1 MEVKNHIILFLDIL
15 GYKNLIHN
23 CHNINIENLY
33 LHKIHD
39 LMANLSSYIE
49 KRNTDVDEK
58 NGKYNLRL
66 SRFKSLIFSDNI
78 LFFAPYENEVDMYNL
93 YMNLLYGLSEFFVQ
107 YTKED
112 IFFRGAIT
120 KGNLYYDD
128 TLHFV
133 FGSGLVRAYELESE
147 IAVYPRV
154 IIDNSLNPSSIL
166 VGLAQD
172 KEQKWYFDYLLL
184 GYSLIC
190 DYRKDGEHCEY
201 FLTCLKEQ
209 SDAIS
214 KALKKYHDNERIFV
228 KYQWLADYHN
238 DFCNKQGFTEM
249 LVK

>member
-15 GYKNLIHN
+15 GYKNLIQN
-23 CHNINIENLY
+23 CNDIKAENLY
-33 LHKIHD
+33 LCKIHD
-39 LMANLSSYIE
+39 LMENLSNYIE
-49 KRNTDVDEK
+49 KRNADVDEK
-58 NGKYNLRL
+58 NRGHNLRL

-78 LFFAPYENEVDMYNL
+78 LFFAPYENETDMYNL
-93 YMNLLYGLSEFFVQ
+93 YMNLLYGLSEFLVQ
-107 YTKED
+107 YAKED

-147 IAVYPRV
+147 VAVYPRV
-154 IIDNSLNPSSIL
+154 IIDDCLNPSPIL

-172 KEQKWYFDYLLL
+172 KEQTWYFDYLLL
-184 GYSLIC
+184 GYALIC
-190 DYRKDGEHCEY
+190 DCGKEREYFEH

-209 SDAIS
+209 SNAIS
-214 KALKKYHDNERIFV
+214 NALKKYRNNERIFV

-238 DFCNKQGFTEM
+238 NFCNKHGFAE
-249 LVK
+249 LIAK